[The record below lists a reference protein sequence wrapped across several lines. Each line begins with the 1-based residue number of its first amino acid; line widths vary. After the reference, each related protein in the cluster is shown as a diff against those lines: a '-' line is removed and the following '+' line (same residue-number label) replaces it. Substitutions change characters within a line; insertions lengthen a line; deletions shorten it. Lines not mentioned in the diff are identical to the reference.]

1 MDAIFC
7 NVGGQNA
14 LSAKGNAEREEFEP
28 SWRVSPP
35 TALPD
40 RPSGV
45 QGGALM
51 GTAYSNSQR
60 LGHHKA
66 GEGTRVGS
74 ALGPFRVRLVCRV
87 GTQSPHS
94 SEREAKQSRS
104 GDRTLVCTIVLVLEP
119 NLDVASK

>member
-1 MDAIFC
+1 MCWIAC
-7 NVGGQNA
+7 
-14 LSAKGNAEREEFEP
+14 SA
-28 SWRVSPP
+28 
-35 TALPD
+35 PD
-40 RPSGV
+40 SARAHVPVFASYQQAVSGV